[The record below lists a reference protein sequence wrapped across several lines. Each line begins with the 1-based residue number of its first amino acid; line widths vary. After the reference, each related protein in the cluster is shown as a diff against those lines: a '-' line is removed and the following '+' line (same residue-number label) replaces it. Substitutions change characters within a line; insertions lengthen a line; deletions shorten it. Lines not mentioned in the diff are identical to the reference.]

1 MNVQLTIEVL
11 FHNFNIENQNVI
23 TTKKEEFE
31 IKCCTN
37 LFDLF
42 SISLKS

>member
-1 MNVQLTIEVL
+1 MNVQLTSEVL

-23 TTKKEEFE
+23 TTKKEEID
-31 IKCCTN
+31 IKCCAN

>member
-1 MNVQLTIEVL
+1 MNVQLTTEIL

-23 TTKKEEFE
+23 ATKKEEFE
-31 IKCCTN
+31 IKYWTN